1 MRQYP
6 KYTPYDSRP
15 SNPTLTIPIAE
26 PYHDQSLN
34 NFNSIENRNPFIRK
48 VYTNLT
54 IMWIITALSCYGF
67 MYNKTMKTF
76 AATPQAYTLLI
87 FSIILL
93 FGTVIIAACSTDFVR
108 KFPNDYIILCIFT
121 VAQAYMLGV
130 SCAYK
135 DIHAILLAAFATLVI
150 TITMTIFAC
159 QTTYDCTGMGSFLF
173 TSLTGIICINIVN
186 LFVKSDTV
194 NLLAACASIVIF
206 TGYLIYDTQ
215 LIVGGDHKYAF
226 STEEH
231 AFATISLYLDIAN
244 LFVNLLQIFDR
255 SN

>member
-1 MRQYP
+1 
-6 KYTPYDSRP
+6 
-15 SNPTLTIPIAE
+15 
-26 PYHDQSLN
+26 
-34 NFNSIENRNPFIRK
+34 
-48 VYTNLT
+48 
-54 IMWIITALSCYGF
+54 MWILTSLSCYGF
-67 MYNKTMKTF
+67 MYNETMKTF
-76 AATPQAYTLLI
+76 AGTQEAYTLLI

-93 FGTVIIAACSTDFVR
+93 FGTVIITACSTNLVR

-121 VAQAYMLGV
+121 IAQAYMLGV

-135 DIHAILLAAFATLVI
+135 NIHAILLAAFATLVI

-159 QTTYDCTGMGSFLF
+159 QTKYDCTGMGCFLS
-173 TSLTGIICINIVN
+173 TALIGIICINIVN
-186 LFVKSDTV
+186 LFVKSDSI
-194 NLLAACASIVIF
+194 NLWTACASIVLF

-215 LIVGGDHKYAF
+215 LIVGGSHRYAF

-231 AFATISLYLDIAN
+231 VFATIALYLDIAN

>member
-1 MRQYP
+1 
-6 KYTPYDSRP
+6 
-15 SNPTLTIPIAE
+15 
-26 PYHDQSLN
+26 
-34 NFNSIENRNPFIRK
+34 
-48 VYTNLT
+48 
-54 IMWIITALSCYGF
+54 
-67 MYNKTMKTF
+67 
-76 AATPQAYTLLI
+76 
-87 FSIILL
+87 
-93 FGTVIIAACSTDFVR
+93 
-108 KFPNDYIILCIFT
+108 
-121 VAQAYMLGV
+121 
-130 SCAYK
+130 
-135 DIHAILLAAFATLVI
+135 
-150 TITMTIFAC
+150 
-159 QTTYDCTGMGSFLF
+159 MGSFLF